1 MQSYWCTNDDVACPR
16 PLAFQESLTVLGKLL
31 SDSSDIMLGQNISL
45 TDSILLR
52 TFELPCRALGCK
64 HIQCFDFQSYLH
76 VNVGRIPSAY
86 MCPICS
92 QVSNPSKLY
101 VDTVTLCLAKI
112 VASDATI
119 CLMKDGS
126 FEVKSPAAFR
136 EVINVDD
143 DDDEDE
149 VVYTDSSGAG
159 GPAVVGG
166 VSSGSVFELSYV
178 VPYTITNPLSSDLTS
193 LKVLTTASL
202 DDILHLMNVDT
213 AWGVNSIPN
222 ITPALQK
229 CIRDKRPY
237 VCNTREDLNHAL
249 RAVDGVGSVR
259 AARIVEHFYSILQS
273 KLTNFGHMLKD
284 RTLFKPISAPTTI
297 GSLPAASPVLAFLLR
312 NGALKHADAA
322 KKPETSRIRANSVI
336 SVTSASSAG
345 NVSATSSLL
354 SSRQPLAQQL
364 VRVQVAAVGTP
375 VKPSTSLR
383 AKGSSGICGEGIAD
397 VCRPPRMGRSASV
410 SEVSLD
416 VSRAT
421 SHGSATSSSS
431 QETQAQSSSPRTSS
445 QGASSSQAQVRS
457 PVARAQRTPPACEV
471 IVVDSGTE
479 ESGDESVVVVRPGRR
494 GQVPQG
500 NRGGES
506 RLSSPAITSRPSV
519 DAVLPLGERRA
530 SPAGAATLT
539 VQSSTLQPSARLTA
553 ATAGDYGAAV
563 SRPGD
568 LRWAPPPPPPPR
580 SPAMQQA
587 SVPTALS
594 APPPAGPMGPAPASR
609 IPRGTVARTGVA
621 NAQSSA
627 TQSNLHTGSPAR
639 NAAACHSEECS
650 RPRFHRSR
658 RPCPVPQLSQRQR
671 HNCLGLR
678 LQRHRPRI
686 GRHAEMCI
694 LPYVAALRT
703 LGDLYSVC

>member
-1 MQSYWCTNDDVACPR
+1 MQSYSCTNDDVACPK

-76 VNVGRIPSAY
+76 VNVGRISSAF

-101 VDTVTLCLAKI
+101 VDAVTLCLAKI

-143 DDDEDE
+143 DDDEEE
-149 VVYTDSSGAG
+149 VVYSDSSGAG

-166 VSSGSVFELSYV
+166 VSSGSVFELSHV

-193 LKVLTTASL
+193 LKDLTTASL
-202 DDILHLMNVDT
+202 DDVLHLMNVDT

-259 AARIVEHFYSILQS
+259 AARIVEHFFSILQN

-284 RTLFKPISAPTTI
+284 RTLFKPISAPTAMD
-297 GSLPAASPVLAFLLR
+297 SLPAASPVLAFL
-312 NGALKHADAA
+312 KHVDAG
-322 KKPETSRIRANSVI
+322 KKSEANRVRANSVI

-354 SSRQPLAQQL
+354 SSRQPSAQQL
-364 VRVQVAAVGTP
+364 ARVQMAAVGTP

-397 VCRPPRMGRSASV
+397 VCSPPRMGRSASV

-421 SHGSATSSSS
+421 SHGSASSS
-431 QETQAQSSSPRTSS
+431 QEAQAQSRSPRTSS

-494 GQVPQG
+494 RQVPQG
-500 NRGGES
+500 NRGEDS
-506 RLSSPAITSRPSV
+506 RLSSPVITSRRSV
-519 DAVLPLGERRA
+519 DAVLSPDERRA
-530 SPAGAATLT
+530 SPTGAATLA
-539 VQSSTLQPSARLTA
+539 VQSSTLQPSTRLTE
-553 ATAGDYGAAV
+553 ATAGDNGAAV

-568 LRWAPPPPPPPR
+568 LRWAPLPPPPPPPR
-580 SPAMQQA
+580 PPSMQRA

-594 APPPAGPMGPAPASR
+594 TPPPAGAMGPAPASR
-609 IPRGTVARTGVA
+609 TPRGTVARTGVTDA
-621 NAQSSA
+621 ESLV
-627 TQSNLHTGSPAR
+627 TQSILRTAPPAR
-639 NAAACHSEECS
+639 NAAASHSGGVLPSSLPPQSPSMS
-650 RPRFHRSR
+650 RTVVVTAPAAQLPGAPVTTSPAANRSPRRDVHR
-658 RPCPVPQLSQRQR
+658 
-671 HNCLGLR
+671 
-678 LQRHRPRI
+678 
-686 GRHAEMCI
+686 
-694 LPYVAALRT
+694 
-703 LGDLYSVC
+703 

>member
-1 MQSYWCTNDDVACPR
+1 MQSYWCTNDHVACPKA
-16 PLAFQESLTVLGKLL
+16 LAFQESLIVLGKLL

-86 MCPICS
+86 MCPICN

-101 VDTVTLCLAKI
+101 VDAVTMCLAKV
-112 VASDATI
+112 VASDSTV

-149 VVYTDSSGAG
+149 VAYTGSSGAG
-159 GPAVVGG
+159 GSAVAGG
-166 VSSGSVFELSYV
+166 VSSGSVFELSHI
-178 VPYTITNPLSSDLTS
+178 VPYTIANPLSGDLMS
-193 LKVLTTASL
+193 LKDLTTASL
-202 DDILHLMNVDT
+202 DDVLHLMNVDT

-259 AARIVEHFYSILQS
+259 AARIVEHFYCILQS

-284 RTLFKPISAPTTI
+284 RTLFKPTAVPTAI
-297 GSLPAASPVLAFLLR
+297 GSLPAASPVLGFLVR
-312 NGALKHADAA
+312 NGALKQTDVA
-322 KKPETSRIRANSVI
+322 KKPDTSRIRANSVI

-345 NVSATSSLL
+345 NVSAASSLL

-364 VRVQVAAVGTP
+364 AKVQVAAVGTP

-416 VSRAT
+416 VSRTT
-421 SHGSATSSSS
+421 SHGSA
-431 QETQAQSSSPRTSS
+431 
-445 QGASSSQAQVRS
+445 ASSSLQVLPGESRFPRASHPPSTRGASAAQAQVRS
-457 PVARAQRTPPACEV
+457 PAAHTQRTPPACEV

-494 GQVPQG
+494 AQVAQG
-500 NRGGES
+500 NRGDDS
-506 RLSSPAITSRPSV
+506 RLNSPVTTSRRSM
-519 DAVLPLGERRA
+519 DAAMTLDERRA
-530 SPAGAATLT
+530 STAGAAAVAAL
-539 VQSSTLQPSARLTA
+539 SSPLPARLTTA
-553 ATAGDYGAAV
+553 PAGDKGAAV
-563 SRPGD
+563 SRPAE
-568 LRWAPPPPPPPR
+568 LRWVPPPLPPLR
-580 SPAMQQA
+580 SPSMQR
-587 SVPTALS
+587 S
-594 APPPAGPMGPAPASR
+594 APPIALSTPPSAGAVVSAAASR
-609 IPRGTVARTGVA
+609 TPRGTVARTGVTD
-621 NAQSSA
+621 AQSSA
-627 TQSNLHTGSPAR
+627 TQTNLATTSPAK
-639 NAAACHSEECS
+639 NAAASHSGGVLPPSLPPQSPSMS
-650 RPRFHRSR
+650 RTAAFTAPAAQLPGASVTTSPAAHRSPR
-658 RPCPVPQLSQRQR
+658 RDA
-671 HNCLGLR
+671 
-678 LQRHRPRI
+678 HRYHI
-686 GRHAEMCI
+686 
-694 LPYVAALRT
+694 ALRCCT
-703 LGDLYSVC
+703 PYAW